1 MVSTC
6 TYDHTVEI
14 SVRDNGVGITPENLE
29 KLFRIDQNLS
39 TPGTEDEEGTGL
51 GLVLCKEMI
60 EKHEGRIWA
69 ESEPGRGSAFYFTLP
84 CATSNPEEE

>member
-1 MVSTC
+1 MRGPGFLC
-6 TYDHTVEI
+6 RI
-14 SVRDNGVGITPENLE
+14 RPGNLE
-29 KLFRIDQNLS
+29 KLFRIDENLS

-84 CATSNPEEE
+84 CATPTAEEE